1 MPLSSYGAKGR
12 GFEYPRR
19 LSLLKNVSIRGEE
32 DEEERRRRRRTR
44 TCKTRRSGQTAKHT
58 NQEWLREKG
67 FRFVSRERL
76 NGERRLDKGL
86 TWCEK
91 YKIVIDVTM

>member
-1 MPLSSYGAKGR
+1 MKKR
-12 GFEYPRR
+12 
-19 LSLLKNVSIRGEE
+19 
-32 DEEERRRRRRTR
+32 EEEEKELERVKREDRGRRRRH
-44 TCKTRRSGQTAKHT
+44 S

-67 FRFVSRERL
+67 FRFVSREQL
-76 NGERRLDKGL
+76 NGERRLNKGL

>member
-1 MPLSSYGAKGR
+1 MKKR
-12 GFEYPRR
+12 
-19 LSLLKNVSIRGEE
+19 
-32 DEEERRRRRRTR
+32 EEEEELERVKREDRGRQGRH
-44 TCKTRRSGQTAKHT
+44 S

-86 TWCEK
+86 
-91 YKIVIDVTM
+91 